1 MRVLFVTPYY
11 PPEVGAAQIRIQE
24 LATRLAGLGWE
35 VSVLTTFPNYPSG
48 IVPPEWRGKFFTK
61 GSENGIKVYR
71 IWSYATPNR
80 GFLKRITSH
89 LSFAFFATLAAL
101 FVPRHDA
108 MIVESPPLFDGF
120 IGLVAGAL
128 RRTPFLFM
136 VSDLWPESAIQM
148 GVLHNR
154 TAIWMAKTLELMT
167 YRRSAAI
174 LALTSGIQEGIERDG
189 ISPSKVVLFR
199 NSVDCS
205 FFQPGIP
212 SAGMRQEIGA
222 EDAEFVALYAGTFGL
237 AQGLST
243 VLEAAALMQDAGDHR
258 VRFVLAGDGAE
269 SDLLRAKAAELKLKN
284 VTFLRSIAKA
294 RMPELLN
301 AADCILIPL
310 RDLAIFRGALP
321 TKLFEAMA
329 CAKPVVMGIAGEA
342 EVVVQAA
349 AAGLCVPPEKPE
361 AIRDAIVT
369 LIQNRDEARRLG
381 ASGREY
387 VVRNFDRNARGLDLQ
402 NALLAALKKRS
413 PQSQTQTSVS
423 SRKAARTPL
432 CDIAEMGQLTPTL
445 EKTNE

>member
-61 GSENGIKVYR
+61 GSENGITVYR

-89 LSFAFFATLAAL
+89 LSFALFATLAAL

-148 GVLHNR
+148 GVLNNR
-154 TAIWMAKTLELMT
+154 LAVRMAKTLELLT
-167 YRRSAAI
+167 YKRAAAI
-174 LALTSGIQEGIERDG
+174 LALTSGIQDGIERDG
-189 ISPSKVVLFR
+189 IAPSKVVLFR

-205 FFQPGIP
+205 FFKPGIP

-222 EDAEFVALYAGTFGL
+222 ENAEFVALYAGTFGL

-243 VLEAAALMQDAGDHR
+243 VLEAAAMMQGAGNHR

-269 SDLLRAKAAELKLKN
+269 SDLLHAKAAELKLNN

-301 AADCILIPL
+301 SADCVLIPL
-310 RDLAIFRGALP
+310 RDLEIFRGALP

-342 EVVVQAA
+342 EVVVKAA
-349 AAGLCVPPEKPE
+349 EAGLCISPEKPE
-361 AIRDAIVT
+361 AIRDAILT
-369 LIQNRDEARRLG
+369 LMTDREEARRLG
-381 ASGREY
+381 ANGREY
-387 VVRNFDRNARGLDLQ
+387 VMRNFDRNARALDLQ
-402 NALLAALKKRS
+402 EALFAALEQR
-413 PQSQTQTSVS
+413 PTPPRAQISVS
-423 SRKAARTPL
+423 SKKAARTPL
-432 CDIAEMGQLTPTL
+432 RGIAEMGQLAPTL